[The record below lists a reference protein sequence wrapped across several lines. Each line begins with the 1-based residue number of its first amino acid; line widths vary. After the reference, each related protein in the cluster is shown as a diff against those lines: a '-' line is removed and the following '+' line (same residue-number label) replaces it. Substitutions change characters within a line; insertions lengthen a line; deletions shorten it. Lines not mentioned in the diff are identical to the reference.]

1 MLEQRLRDLEAV
13 VQRHAGEEI
22 PSAAGLATPAPTI
35 PSNTSTEDTRT
46 AQISV
51 ESPAPGQSSSS
62 TTAELSFPPS
72 HLGNALGFLSLC
84 AAAEPYYVGSSA
96 GFSLAN
102 LVQAAI
108 YDKMDG
114 ETSSTSDTPRDSPA
128 GTSPSDSVRPIR
140 NLPSTNDR
148 PFSCHRPRATTS
160 AASLPDNELGE
171 ALMQGYFV
179 KIHRFYPFLDRQ
191 VVTKNHVERHD
202 LPTDGLSLAQRVIL
216 VRLHLIYGLGAR
228 HLQLSGQGPTFDK
241 TLPEAHFIAATRHL
255 EQAFELRTT
264 ENIEIM
270 LLLAFYSLHS
280 PSGPGVWHL
289 TGMAIR
295 LCVELGLH
303 KRVKGL
309 PDSKRYVDQRRKRIF
324 WSALILERKVAVS
337 LGRPFSIH
345 DWDIDVETSEIHTHI
360 HLARLQPL
368 IACIQT
374 HNSRITE
381 FNPPSLNHLNN
392 TRAALDH
399 WRSAIHPQQL
409 NSHHPEHALLLEY
422 HKALHLLVQPFLA
435 VPQRS
440 SSHISTCATA
450 AGSICQ
456 AYKTIHQSESAGFFL
471 LDLHDILV
479 AGVTLIYCLWLNEP
493 SIDSFTLLHDIG
505 ACSTVLFLISERWAS
520 AKRYR
525 DAFEA
530 LVKAAVAYRQRMNQT
545 NSSAA
550 ASGQLYLAPQDK
562 ALFDAQS
569 VWWGQDEGAAWRRM
583 FEEITGDGVGA
594 AEDPAWWLNDLGL
607 A

>member
-1 MLEQRLRDLEAV
+1 MSRSV
-13 VQRHAGEEI
+13 SV
-22 PSAAGLATPAPTI
+22 PGLVTPAPTA
-35 PSNTSTEDTRT
+35 PS
-46 AQISV
+46 SV
-51 ESPAPGQSSSS
+51 TMAVGVSEVEE
-62 TTAELSFPPS
+62 TTADHAVLAEASKSAELPFPPS

-114 ETSSTSDTPRDSPA
+114 DTPSNSDTPRDSPA
-128 GTSPSDSVRPIR
+128 ATSPEDSVRPIR
-140 NLPSTNDR
+140 NLPSSNDR
-148 PFSCHRPRATTS
+148 PFSCHRPGATTPS
-160 AASLPDNELGE
+160 ASLPDDSLGA
-171 ALMQGYFV
+171 ALFEGYFV
-179 KIHRFYPFLDRQ
+179 KIHRFYPFLDRKII
-191 VVTKNHVERHD
+191 TKHHTERHS
-202 LPTDGLSLAQRVIL
+202 LPTINPTLAQRVIL
-216 VRLHLIYGLGAR
+216 VKLHLIYGLGAR
-228 HLQLSGQGPTFDK
+228 HLQLSGKGPTFDK

-264 ENIEIM
+264 ENIEVM

-303 KRVKGL
+303 KRLKGL
-309 PDSKRYVDQRRKRIF
+309 PDSKRYIDQRRKRLF

-345 DWDIDVETSEIHTHI
+345 DWDIDVET
-360 HLARLQPL
+360 
-368 IACIQT
+368 

-381 FNPPSLNHLNN
+381 FNPPSLEHLNN

-399 WRSAIHPQQL
+399 WRSAIHPAQP
-409 NSHHPEHALLLEY
+409 NSSRHSEPEQALLLEY
-422 HKALHLLVQPFLA
+422 HKALHLLIQPFLA
-435 VPQRS
+435 VPTRS
-440 SSHISTCATA
+440 SAHISTCATA

-456 AYKTIHQSESAGFFL
+456 AYKTIHQTESAGFFL
-471 LDLHDILV
+471 LDLHDVLV
-479 AGVTLIYCLWLNEP
+479 AGVTLIYCLWLNE
-493 SIDSFTLLHDIG
+493 SAIDSFTLLHDIG
-505 ACSTVLFLISERWAS
+505 ACSTVLFLIAERWAS

-530 LVKAAVAYRQRMNQT
+530 LVKAAVAYRQRIGQT
-545 NSSAA
+545 SSAGQA
-550 ASGQLYLAPQDK
+550 QLYLAPQEK
-562 ALFDAQS
+562 ALFDTQAI
-569 VWWGQDEGAAWRRM
+569 WGQDEGAAWRRM

-607 A
+607 